1 MLIILELELNR
12 IAVDTTSFID
22 LFNSDL
28 CTMLY
33 SQTVNCCAAGYRAD
47 TTDLKGS
54 AICCCT
60 AFSCL
65 ALTFCLASPAAA
77 VVVDAEPEP
86 PHAVKDA
93 AITTAKPA
101 LKNLFFIIVSSSHD
115 CI

>member
-1 MLIILELELNR
+1 MLIILELEFDLCAIDTASLVDLLN
-12 IAVDTTSFID
+12 SNF
-22 LFNSDL
+22 

-33 SQTVNCCAAGYRAD
+33 SQTINCCTTGYRAD
-47 TTDLKGS
+47 
-54 AICCCT
+54 
-60 AFSCL
+60 
-65 ALTFCLASPAAA
+65 
-77 VVVDAEPEP
+77 AESEP

>member
-33 SQTVNCCAAGYRAD
+33 SQTVNCCAAGYRPIPPI
-47 TTDLKGS
+47 LKEAPS
-54 AICCCT
+54 A
-60 AFSCL
+60 A
-65 ALTFCLASPAAA
+65 ALLSAALLSPSALASPAAA

-101 LKNLFFIIVSSSHD
+101 LKNLFFS
-115 CI
+115 